1 MDMLTI
7 TNLKKRFADKEVLCG
22 VELSVPEHSVFGFV
36 GRNGAGKTTTMKTI
50 LGLLK
55 PDSGEI
61 FVSGEKV
68 AYGQTKTNRYIGYLP
83 DVPEFYSYMTS
94 IEYLH
99 LCGEICGM
107 SESDI
112 RARSRELLSL
122 VGLADERHR
131 IKGFSRGMKQRL
143 GIAQALLNRPRLLI
157 CDEPTSALDP
167 VGRKEI
173 LDILLA
179 AREITTV
186 LFSTHILSD
195 VERICTNVA
204 FLSEG
209 KIAVQ
214 GAVSEIRDI
223 YASKEFMVEFAHDA
237 DTEEITQI
245 MLKFKDLRQT
255 GKASFVFSGNG
266 DRIFELLSY
275 ITKNKIS
282 VQKIERIEPSLESLF
297 LEVANQ

>member
-22 VELSVPEHSVFGFV
+22 IDFSVPEHSIFGFV
-36 GRNGAGKTTTMKTI
+36 GRNGAGKTTTMKAV

-61 FVSGEKV
+61 FVSGKKV
-68 AYGQTKTNRYIGYLP
+68 VYGQTNTNQYVGYLP
-83 DVPEFYSYMTS
+83 DVPEFYSFMTP
-94 IEYLH
+94 IEYLY

-107 SESDI
+107 SSSDI
-112 RARSRELLSL
+112 KTRSGELLSL
-122 VGLADERHR
+122 VGLEDENHR

-143 GIAQALLNRPRLLI
+143 GIAQALLNQPRLLI

-179 AREITTV
+179 VREQTTV

-195 VERICTNVA
+195 VERICTDVA
-204 FLSEG
+204 ILNEG
-209 KIAVQ
+209 KIAIQ
-214 GAVSEIRDI
+214 GNVSELKGIHF
-223 YASKEFMVEFAHDA
+223 SEEFTVEFTYDTDA
-237 DTEEITQI
+237 EKMMRIFDN
-245 MLKFKDLRQT
+245 FRQT
-255 GKASFVFSGNG
+255 DKSSIVFDGKG
-266 DRIFELLSY
+266 DRIFELLNY
-275 ITKNKIS
+275 ITENKIS
-282 VQKIERIEPSLESLF
+282 VQKIERAEPSLESLF
-297 LEVANQ
+297 LEVVNQ